1 MRFEKEGDRLILL
14 IDTDLTANR
23 VKEIVDEAKRRVAQQ
38 GEYDKLVIDLTRVQ
52 YIDSTGISFIIGL
65 YKSTCGNGKN
75 FRLTGLNEDLLGL
88 FRLMKL
94 DKIFDMSA
102 AG

>member
-1 MRFEKEGDRLILL
+1 MRFENDADRLILL
-14 IDTDLTANR
+14 LDADLTANR
-23 VKEIVDEAKRRVAQQ
+23 AKEIVDEAKRRVAEHE
-38 GEYDKLVIDLTRVQ
+38 EYNQLVMDLTRVQ

-65 YKSTCGNGKN
+65 YKSTCSTGKT
-75 FRLTGLNEDLLGL
+75 FKLTGLNQDLLGL